1 MKLRRY
7 QPCPVLQQHGPFDPP
22 EIKVFRKQGLVCLGP
37 YHNDKWYIFHPK
49 GVRPV
54 PAPAPRTLCEKIC
67 EFIGKHR
74 RG

>member
-1 MKLRRY
+1 MKLQRY
-7 QPCPVLQQHGPFDPP
+7 TPCPVLVHPTLHP
-22 EIKVFRKQGLVCLGP
+22 EVPALRKQGLICLGP
-37 YHNDKWYIFHPK
+37 YANDRWYIFHPK

-54 PAPAPRTLCEKIC
+54 PAPRTLCEKIC

>member
-1 MKLRRY
+1 MRLRRY
-7 QPCPVLQQHGPFDPP
+7 TPCPVLVHPTLHP
-22 EIKVFRKQGLVCLGP
+22 EVPALRKQGLVCMGP
-37 YHNDKWYIFHPK
+37 YHNDRWYIFHPK

-54 PAPAPRTLCEKIC
+54 PTPRTLCEKIC

>member
-7 QPCPVLQQHGPFDPP
+7 TPCPVLVHPTLHPDVPAL
-22 EIKVFRKQGLVCLGP
+22 RKQGLVCLGP

-54 PAPAPRTLCEKIC
+54 PAPRTLCEKIC

>member
-1 MKLRRY
+1 MRLQRY
-7 QPCPVLQQHGPFDPP
+7 TPCPVLVHPTLHP
-22 EIKVFRKQGLVCLGP
+22 KVPALRKQGLVCMGP
-37 YHNDKWYIFHPK
+37 YATDRWYIFHPK

-54 PAPAPRTLCEKIC
+54 PTPRTLCEKIC

>member
-1 MKLRRY
+1 MKRKRY
-7 QPCPVLQQHGPFDPP
+7 TPCPVLVHPTMHP
-22 EIKVFRKQGLVCLGP
+22 EVPALREQGLVCLGP

-49 GVRPV
+49 PL
-54 PAPAPRTLCEKIC
+54 TLCEKIC

>member
-7 QPCPVLQQHGPFDPP
+7 TPCPVLVHPTLHP
-22 EIKVFRKQGLVCLGP
+22 EVPALRKQGLICLGP
-37 YHNDKWYIFHPK
+37 YANDRWYIFHPK
-49 GVRPV
+49 GVRPL

-67 EFIGKHR
+67 EFIGKHK